1 MMRQRRATQRHRM
14 NNSSENLSTGEREN
28 VKRKLFGRL
37 IFVALLF
44 TAGAIYAQRTNR
56 KPAVPR
62 PAATNVFAF
71 VPKSDGILV
80 VEVNRLLNETLPN
93 VFAGDAAR
101 LAQINSEIDK
111 FKAQTG
117 IDARTFTRA
126 VVASRYTYPSPD
138 VTKLEPVAI
147 ATGTFNSG
155 AIVSSAR
162 AAGKGTSREEKY
174 GGTTITVLTMNDQV
188 KVFGLWNM
196 NVHDLAIAPLNAN
209 TVAVGTPA
217 TVRLAID
224 AGKTPQRESADLVAL
239 ATRDPQAVIGF
250 GGNVPPSV
258 WKGLNLGTD
267 AIAQDASSIRQAY
280 GSLGTTTTDV
290 SVVIVARTETPAA
303 AKNLGDTV
311 TGLKQIAGFAI
322 LQMTGQK
329 KALAESA
336 LSNLKINVRANELE
350 LRTQVAAAN
359 IASLM
364 K

>member
-1 MMRQRRATQRHRM
+1 M
-14 NNSSENLSTGEREN
+14 
-28 VKRKLFGRL
+28 KRKLFGSL
-37 IFVALLF
+37 TIVALVVA
-44 TAGAIYAQRTNR
+44 TTVTVCAQQR
-56 KPAVPR
+56 KSRRSPAQT
-62 PAATNVFAF
+62 AATDIFAF
-71 VPKSDGILV
+71 VPKSDGIV
-80 VEVNRLLNETLPN
+80 VVDVRRLLNETLPS
-93 VFAGDAAR
+93 VFAGDSAR

-111 FKAQTG
+111 FKIQTG
-117 IDARTFTRA
+117 IDAHTFTRA
-126 VVASRYTYPSPD
+126 VVAARYTYPTPN

-147 ATGTFNSG
+147 ATGSFNSA

-162 AAGKGTSREEKY
+162 AAAKGTSREEKY
-174 GGTTITVLTMNDQV
+174 GGTTITILTMNGQV

-196 NVHDLAIAPLNAN
+196 NVRELAIAPLSAN

-217 TVRLAID
+217 TVRAAIA
-224 AGKTPQRESADLVAL
+224 AGKTPQRESTDLVML
-239 ATRDPQAVIGF
+239 ATRDPQAVMGF
-250 GGNVPPSV
+250 AGNVPASV
-258 WKGLNLGTD
+258 WTGLNLGTD

-280 GSLGTTTTDV
+280 GSVGTTTTDV
-290 SVVIVARTETPAA
+290 SVTIVARTETPAA

-311 TGLKQIAGFAI
+311 TGLKQLAGFAI

>member
-1 MMRQRRATQRHRM
+1 MKRR
-14 NNSSENLSTGEREN
+14 
-28 VKRKLFGRL
+28 LFGSL
-37 IFVALLF
+37 TTVALVVVT
-44 TAGAIYAQRTNR
+44 TATICAQQTRSG
-56 KPAVPR
+56 R
-62 PAATNVFAF
+62 PAARTAATDIFAF
-71 VPKSDGILV
+71 VPKSDGIV
-80 VEVNRLLNETLPN
+80 VVDVNRLLNETLPN
-93 VFAGDAAR
+93 VFAGDSAK

-117 IDARTFTRA
+117 IDARTFSRA
-126 VVASRYTYPSPD
+126 VIASRYTYPSPN

-147 ATGTFNSG
+147 ATGKFNPA

-162 AAGKGTSREEKY
+162 SAAKATARDEKY
-174 GGTTITVLTMNDQV
+174 GGTTITILTMNDQV

-196 NVHDLAIAPLNAN
+196 NVRELAIAPLNAD

-217 TVRLAID
+217 TVRAVIN
-224 AGKTPQRESADLVAL
+224 AGKTPQRESADLVTL
-239 ATRDPQAVIGF
+239 ATREPQAVMGF
-250 GGNVPPSV
+250 GANVPASL
-258 WKGLNLGTD
+258 WAKLNLGTD

-280 GSLGTTTTDV
+280 GSVGTTTTDV
-290 SVVIVARTETPAA
+290 SVVIVARTETPTA

-311 TGLKQIAGFAI
+311 TGLKQLAGIAI
-322 LQMTGQK
+322 LQMTGQR

-336 LSNLKINVRANELE
+336 LSNLKVNVRANELE

>member
-1 MMRQRRATQRHRM
+1 M
-14 NNSSENLSTGEREN
+14 NNSSKNLSTGERKN
-28 VKRKLFGRL
+28 VKRKLFGSL
-37 IFVALLF
+37 TIVGLVVAT
-44 TAGAIYAQRTNR
+44 TAAIYAQQAKSKR
-56 KPAVPR
+56 PVPR
-62 PAATNVFAF
+62 TAATDIFAF
-71 VPKSDGILV
+71 VPKSDGIV
-80 VEVNRLLNETLPN
+80 VVDVKRLLNETLPN
-93 VFAGDAAR
+93 VFAGDSAR

-111 FKAQTG
+111 FKTQTG
-117 IDARTFTRA
+117 IDARSFTRA
-126 VVASRYTYPSPD
+126 VIASRYTYPSPD

-147 ATGTFNSG
+147 ATGSFNS
-155 AIVSSAR
+155 AATVASAR
-162 AAGKGTSREEKY
+162 TAGKGTSREEKY
-174 GGTTITVLTMNDQV
+174 GGTTITVLTMNQQV
-188 KVFGLWNM
+188 KVFGLWDM
-196 NVHDLAIAPLNAN
+196 NVRELAIAPLNAN
-209 TVAVGTPA
+209 TVAVGTPT
-217 TVRLAID
+217 TVRTAID
-224 AGKTPQRESADLVAL
+224 AGKTRQRESADLIAL

-311 TGLKQIAGFAI
+311 TGLKQIAGFMV

-336 LSNLKINVRANELE
+336 LSNFKIDVRANELE
-350 LRTQVAAAN
+350 LRTQVTAAN
-359 IASLM
+359 LASLM